1 LNPIGRPTKY
11 DPKYID
17 LVISLMELGWSK
29 TRVAAYFRVHKDTL
43 YEWIKQHPD
52 FSDAV
57 RVGET
62 LSEAWWEEQGVAALT
77 SKEYNTNMFKWL
89 TSNIHGWTDKQSQD
103 INMKGE
109 LNIGSRIESS
119 RRRTAEIKE

>member
-11 DPKYID
+11 KPEYID
-17 LVISLMELGWSK
+17 LVIELMEQGWSK
-29 TRVAAYFRVHKDTL
+29 TRVAAHLRVHKDTL
-43 YEWIKQHPD
+43 YEWIKQHQD

-62 LSEAWWEEQGVAALT
+62 LSEAWWEQQGVAALT

-89 TSNIHGWTDKQSQD
+89 TSNIHGWSDKQSQD
-103 INMKGE
+103 VNMKAE
-109 LNIGSRIESS
+109 LSVGSRIESS
-119 RRRTAEIKE
+119 KRRVAEIKE

>member
-1 LNPIGRPTKY
+1 MNPIGRPTKY
-11 DPKYID
+11 NPEYID
-17 LVISLMELGWSK
+17 LVVSLMEKGWSK
-29 TRVAAYFRVHKDTL
+29 TRVAAHLRVHKDTL

-62 LSEAWWEEQGVAALT
+62 LSEAWWEEQGVTALT